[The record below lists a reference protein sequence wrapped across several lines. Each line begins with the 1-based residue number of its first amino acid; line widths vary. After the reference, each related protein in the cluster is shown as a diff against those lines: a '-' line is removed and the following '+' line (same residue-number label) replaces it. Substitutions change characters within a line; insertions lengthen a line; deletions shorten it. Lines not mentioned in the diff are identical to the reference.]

1 MCIKFAFRR
10 NLIYPIQY
18 IIWSFG
24 REILS
29 FIIFKRINFTNNAV
43 YLPTMFFGEIFAG
56 GIFYLYEKRV
66 MKSIKKEKEEKGEDS
81 EKYFMSIKLIEN
93 EKEQEDEY
101 FTPLDSKKKIIFL
114 IFLSALFDD
123 VQFLLS
129 HVMIPSFHILSPSFG
144 PRLNGFSTLFATFFY
159 VYALKLPVF
168 RHHQISLSIIGIC
181 LIIIIATEYIFNK
194 SNSFFKY
201 YYLAVGLGYSIVSQI
216 LVACK
221 DSLEKYLFEYDFMD
235 PFVVLMYEGI
245 FGYLL
250 SFLLLLDK
258 NYFNELSNYYN
269 SNSKKHLLL
278 LNLGAALFVYMI
290 LSGGKNL
297 FRVVT
302 NKIYSPM
309 TKTLADYFLNPI
321 YLSYYFGECEDF
333 RIHGKFDAWYFSI
346 NIVISL
352 IISFFGCAYDE
363 FIILL
368 FCNLERDTHD
378 QISRRA
384 SKIEELTELFNA
396 DDEDEEEEESEN
408 SSNILNKKNL
418 KKNNI

>member
-168 RHHQISLSIIGIC
+168 RHHKISLLIIGIC

-269 SNSKKHLLL
+269 SNSKNHLLL

-321 YLSYYFGECEDF
+321 
-333 RIHGKFDAWYFSI
+333 
-346 NIVISL
+346 
-352 IISFFGCAYDE
+352 
-363 FIILL
+363 
-368 FCNLERDTHD
+368 
-378 QISRRA
+378 
-384 SKIEELTELFNA
+384 
-396 DDEDEEEEESEN
+396 
-408 SSNILNKKNL
+408 
-418 KKNNI
+418 

>member
-10 NLIYPIQY
+10 NLIYPMQY
-18 IIWSFG
+18 IFWGFV
-24 REILS
+24 REIIS
-29 FIIFKRINFTNNAV
+29 MIIYNKIEFRNPYI
-43 YLPTMFFGEIFAG
+43 YLPTMFFGEFFAG
-56 GIFYLYEKRV
+56 GIAYLYEKRV
-66 MKSIKKEKEEKGEDS
+66 MKSMKKEKEERGENA

-93 EKEQEDEY
+93 EKEEDDY
-101 FTPLDSKKKIIFL
+101 FTPLDSKIKIIFL
-114 IFLSALFDD
+114 IFLSALFDA

-129 HVMIPSFHILSPSFG
+129 HIVIPHYELLSISFC
-144 PRLNGFSTLFATFFY
+144 PRLYGLSTIFAALFC
-159 VYALKLPVF
+159 VHVLNLPVF
-168 RHHQISLSIIGIC
+168 RHHKVCLSIIGFC
-181 LIIIIATEYIFNK
+181 LIAVVGTEYYFMK
-194 SNSFFKY
+194 SNSFLSY
-201 YYLAVGLGYSIVSQI
+201 SYLHTGLGYAIISQI
-216 LVACK
+216 LIAWK
-221 DSLEKYLFEYDFMD
+221 DTLEKYLFEYDFMD

-269 SNSKKHLLL
+269 SNSKKPLLL

-321 YLSYYFGECEDF
+321 YLGYYFGACEDF

-363 FIILL
+363 FIILF

-384 SKIEELTELFNA
+384 AKIEELTELVNA

-408 SSNILNKKNL
+408 SSNISNKKNL

>member
-168 RHHQISLSIIGIC
+168 RHHQISLLIIGIC

-269 SNSKKHLLL
+269 SNSKKPLLL

-309 TKTLADYFLNPI
+309 TKTLSDYVLNPI
-321 YLSYYFGECEDF
+321 YILYYYGARGDF
-333 RIHGKFDAWYFSI
+333 KVDKKLHPLYFSI
-346 NIVISL
+346 NIVVAL
-352 IISFFGCAYDE
+352 IISFFGCVYNE
-363 FIILL
+363 FIIL
-368 FCNLERDTHD
+368 FCCHLEHDTYEI
-378 QISRRA
+378 ISIRA
-384 SKIEELTELFNA
+384 SSINKLTELTKVDDE
-396 DDEDEEEEESEN
+396 DDEDEDIDI
-408 SSNILNKKNL
+408 SSNLPKKKN
-418 KKNNI
+418 

>member
-93 EKEQEDEY
+93 EKEQEDDY

-168 RHHQISLSIIGIC
+168 RHHKISLLIIGIC

-321 YLSYYFGECEDF
+321 YLGYYFGACEDF
-333 RIHGKFDAWYFSI
+333 RIHGKFDAWYLYMMCL
-346 NIVISL
+346 NDYAESL
-352 IISFFGCAYDE
+352 
-363 FIILL
+363 
-368 FCNLERDTHD
+368 DTD
-378 QISRRA
+378 KRRA
-384 SKIEELTELFNA
+384 KYIEETICDIDGEPTNVLACFVAKMCNA
-396 DDEDEEEEESEN
+396 GIPIYWQDFV
-408 SSNILNKKNL
+408 
-418 KKNNI
+418 